1 MLAEPSTTE
10 PTMDAHTPPSCCQSN
25 ENSVGM
31 LPVKTVKEINYKRC
45 CTCGFVC
52 CTFLVSFCFESI
64 RGLVHLWLFRQVATS
79 VIKCFIT
86 IILSICH
93 HYKINRS
100 MVETR

>member
-1 MLAEPSTTE
+1 MLAEPSTAE
-10 PTMDAHTPPSCCQSN
+10 PTIDFRTPPSCCQSN
-25 ENSVGM
+25 ENSVDM
-31 LPVKTVKEINYKRC
+31 LPVKTVIEINYKRC
-45 CTCGFVC
+45 CTCGFVR
-52 CTFLVSFCFESI
+52 CTFLVSLCFESI